1 MSTIYAS
8 CLPSGYIQKWTRA
21 SSHIEC
27 DLGALSTHSVKP
39 DTVTIRGI
47 CKTSVWPLYSL
58 SPGVVVCLLPKF
70 TIQHIFV
77 VIVILFCISNYQI
90 HCFKI
95 CGDVFRANKGSE
107 YVPKYMYSCSELKFI
122 EKQFK
127 KLFSTIWKASG
138 QRANTEAFIFNVFF
152 YELLQDIIL
161 NIENLF

>member
-1 MSTIYAS
+1 MQAVFLLVIFRNGLVLPPTQSVISVHYQLTVS
-8 CLPSGYIQKWTRA
+8 NQTLLPSGA
-21 SSHIEC
+21 
-27 DLGALSTHSVKP
+27 SVKHLS
-39 DTVTIRGI
+39 G
-47 CKTSVWPLYSL
+47 LYI
-58 SPGVVVCLLPKF
+58 VYVVCLLPKF

-138 QRANTEAFIFNVFF
+138 QCANTEVFIFNVFF